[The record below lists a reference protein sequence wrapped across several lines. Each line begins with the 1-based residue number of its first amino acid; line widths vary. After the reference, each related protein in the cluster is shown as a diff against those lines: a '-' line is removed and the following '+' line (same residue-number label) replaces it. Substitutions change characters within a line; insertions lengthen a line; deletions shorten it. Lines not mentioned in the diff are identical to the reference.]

1 MFIILII
8 SFASIAANK
17 LLNTDEGLRKF
28 THTLKDGESIEIKS
42 YFIDTDEDLIVEKS
56 LPNLNTA
63 ILRSFETETNSV
75 KDITTY
81 ITHISKSRSIGY
93 WLITPE
99 FTVSDPTY
107 AFYTN
112 NKGYDWNKING
123 LSNYYHSLFKN
134 KTTRTFLFNQALDYT
149 SIQCLKYPSDFKKNI
164 LKELDILLNF
174 TNSLNNINSK
184 INTDNIKDYW
194 KGFIYRRY
202 AIDKVPI
209 SEIQSAIIKSQM
221 KIKSID
227 TSKQPNNMYEFNINN
242 QLTLFISSENYS
254 LHSKK
259 NFKKIIFNHNV
270 SIEKIKYLKDDT
282 GEYYQLT
289 GLENGENI
297 NYLYNKN
304 LDKID

>member
-1 MFIILII
+1 
-8 SFASIAANK
+8 
-17 LLNTDEGLRKF
+17 
-28 THTLKDGESIEIKS
+28 
-42 YFIDTDEDLIVEKS
+42 
-56 LPNLNTA
+56 
-63 ILRSFETETNSV
+63 
-75 KDITTY
+75 
-81 ITHISKSRSIGY
+81 
-93 WLITPE
+93 
-99 FTVSDPTY
+99 
-107 AFYTN
+107 
-112 NKGYDWNKING
+112 
-123 LSNYYHSLFKN
+123 
-134 KTTRTFLFNQALDYT
+134 
-149 SIQCLKYPSDFKKNI
+149 
-164 LKELDILLNF
+164 
-174 TNSLNNINSK
+174 
-184 INTDNIKDYW
+184 
-194 KGFIYRRY
+194 
-202 AIDKVPI
+202 
-209 SEIQSAIIKSQM
+209 M